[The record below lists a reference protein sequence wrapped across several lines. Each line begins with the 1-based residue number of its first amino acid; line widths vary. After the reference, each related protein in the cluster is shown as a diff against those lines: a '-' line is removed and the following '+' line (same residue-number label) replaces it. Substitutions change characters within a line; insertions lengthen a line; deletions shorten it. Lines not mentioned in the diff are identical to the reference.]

1 MAEEIA
7 EIVKRY
13 PQSVEWL
20 KELAGGRQA
29 AVPKWFTLLL
39 TYRGLASI
47 GSNGEVKLKKSV
59 VRAVEE
65 VVGVE
70 RRRSIWDIE
79 PRREWFDDIIGHDD
93 LKDLVLRVLKS
104 PKPLHLLMV
113 GPPASA
119 KTLVLEILS
128 AVYGVPILL
137 AGSSTRAGLRD
148 WIAANTPE
156 LLLID
161 ELDKRGNPADLSV
174 LLSWMESQ
182 RVAISMSS
190 KWGFREVV
198 CPSRKCIV
206 VAAANRIERLP
217 QELVSRF
224 VVKLLKPY
232 TPAEVREICV
242 GIVMRRE
249 GVGKEMAEAIADA
262 VVNRMMSL
270 DVRDC
275 IKIARMQPASI
286 DDVYALA
293 ERLRRR

>member
-20 KELAGGRQA
+20 KELAEGRQTTA
-29 AVPKWFTLLL
+29 PKWFTLLL

-47 GSNGEVKLKKSV
+47 GSSGEVKLKKNA
-59 VRAVEE
+59 RKAIEE
-65 VVGVE
+65 IIGME
-70 RRRSIWDIE
+70 KRRSIWDIE

-104 PKPLHLLMV
+104 QRPLHLLMV

-137 AGSSTRAGLRD
+137 AGSSTKAGLRD
-148 WIAANTPE
+148 WIAGNRPE

-161 ELDKRGNPADLSV
+161 ELDKRGNPTDLSV

-182 RVAISMSS
+182 RIAISMSG
-190 KWGFREVV
+190 KWGFEEVV

-206 VAAANRIERLP
+206 VAAANRIDRLP

-232 TPAEVREICV
+232 TPIEVREICI

-262 VVNRMMSL
+262 VVDRMMSL

-275 IKIARMQPASI
+275 IKIARMQPTSI
-286 DDVYALA
+286 DDVYMLA